1 MLMKSPTTTPE
12 PVMTYARTGRH
23 AVRLAT
29 DTRCPHCTRRLRAS
43 DVEADFGEVRL
54 ICGGCHRDVL
64 VTTAE

>member
-1 MLMKSPTTTPE
+1 MKSPTTTPE
-12 PVMTYARTGRH
+12 PEMTYARTGRH

-54 ICGGCHRDVL
+54 ICGGCHRDAL
-64 VTTAE
+64 VIGSAA